1 MKIGYERVST
11 VDQNLGLQR
20 DALEKDGCEKIF
32 TDKASG
38 TRTDRPGLA
47 EALKYTRPHQGDTL
61 VVWKL
66 DRLGRSLPHL
76 IETIA
81 SLEQLGIGF
90 RSITEN
96 LDTTTPGGRLLFHIM
111 GALAQFERDLI
122 RERTNAGL
130 ASAIGNGV
138 ILGRKPK
145 LDAKG
150 KSQLQR
156 LYNEVDE
163 NGNRIHHRKD
173 LCRTFSISE
182 ATLYRIVNERGAVSD
197 AP

>member
-11 VDQNLGLQR
+11 VDQNLSLQR
-20 DALEKDGCEKIF
+20 DALERDGCEKIF

-38 TRTDRPGLA
+38 TKTDRPGLA
-47 EALKYTRPHQGDTL
+47 EAITFARSGDTL

-76 IETIA
+76 IETVGA
-81 SLEQLGIGF
+81 LEQAGIGF

-122 RERTNAGL
+122 KERTNAGL
-130 ASAIGNGV
+130 QSARDAGV
-138 ILGRKPK
+138 KFGRKPK
-145 LDAKG
+145 LTPE
-150 KSQLQR
+150 QR
-156 LYNEVDE
+156 KTFRKLADDGYDY
-163 NGNRIHHRKD
+163 KD
-173 LCRTFSISE
+173 LARTFGISE
-182 ATLYRIVNERGAVSD
+182 ATVYRYLNEK
-197 AP
+197 APLSESPAS